1 MVTIDILYKGNL
13 HCQAIHGPSGREI
26 ETDAPVD
33 NRGKGESFSPSD
45 LLASAT
51 GICGMTIMG
60 IVTMDEGINI
70 KGSKVR
76 VEKFMSSDIPRR
88 IVQLNVNFDMVEG
101 IPIDKRTVLE
111 TSVKNSPVMR
121 SIHPDINVN
130 LSFNYMDYN

>member
-60 IVTMDEGINI
+60 IVAMDEGINI
-70 KGSKVR
+70 KDSKVR
-76 VEKFMSSDIPRR
+76 VEKFMSSDLPRR
-88 IVQLNVNFDMVEG
+88 VVQLNLIFDMVEG

-111 TSVKNSPVMR
+111 TSVENSPVMR

-130 LSFNYMDYN
+130 LGFNYMS

>member
-60 IVTMDEGINI
+60 IVAMDEGINI
-70 KGSKVR
+70 KGSKV
-76 VEKFMSSDIPRR
+76 
-88 IVQLNVNFDMVEG
+88 
-101 IPIDKRTVLE
+101 
-111 TSVKNSPVMR
+111 SVR
-121 SIHPDINVN
+121 N
-130 LSFNYMDYN
+130 L